1 MSAIPRR
8 FIVALA
14 VASLSTAATSALAE
28 TIVLDC
34 QKADADQ
41 NICDSHWVIDGDA
54 KTVTWHWCE
63 SPDTTEQRNVEIT
76 DDKITF
82 DEAFMLRHY
91 EFDRKTG
98 RMTITA
104 AGMDENGDY
113 GERFLDGISA
123 CIAPG
128 K

>member
-1 MSAIPRR
+1 MIATPRR
-8 FIVALA
+8 ILAALI
-14 VASLSTAATSALAE
+14 VASLSTAATNALAE

-34 QKADADQ
+34 RKADADQ

-54 KTVTWHWCE
+54 KMVTWHWCT

-76 DDKITF
+76 ENKITF
-82 DEAFMLRHY
+82 DEEFMRRHY

-104 AGMDENGDY
+104 AGMDENGEY
-113 GERFLDGISA
+113 GERFLDGISV
-123 CIAPG
+123 CNAPSE
-128 K
+128 